1 MIAFWIILTAF
12 LLNMNTSLIG
22 SFLLVRNMSMMSDAI
37 SHAVLPGIVIA
48 YLFSGTQ
55 DSSLILVGAIFFGLL
70 TTFLIQFL
78 LRYKNIDRGAAIGV
92 IYTFLFAVGIVLIS
106 YFTRQVDLDLDCV
119 LYGEIAYSP
128 LDVYLVQNIN
138 FGPKSIYILSTTLL
152 LVVGVI
158 FYLYKELVTTSFN
171 EEYAKSIGIPVQLI
185 HYILMS
191 LVSVVTVVSFE
202 MVGVILVVAF
212 IVGPPAT
219 AYLWTNSLKSIMKWS
234 ILIGGISIVLGYY
247 TAYILNASI
256 SGAIAVYI
264 GLIFLLSIIITN
276 KLNLKY

>member
-55 DSSLILVGAIFFGLL
+55 DSPLILVGAIIFGIL

-78 LRYKNIDRGAAIGV
+78 LRFKNIDRGAAIGA
-92 IYTFLFAVGIVLIS
+92 IYTFLFAVGIVLLS
-106 YFTRQVDLDLDCV
+106 YFTKQVDLDLDCV

-128 LDVYLVQNIN
+128 LDVYLVQNVN
-138 FGPKSIYILSTTLL
+138 FGPKSIYILTGTLL
-152 LVVGVI
+152 LVIGVI
-158 FYLYKELVTTSFN
+158 YYFYKELVTTSFN

-185 HYILMS
+185 HYLLMS

-202 MVGVILVVAF
+202 MVGAILVVAF

-219 AYLWTNSLKSIMKWS
+219 AYLWTNSLKGIMKWS
-234 ILIGGISIVLGYY
+234 MLIGGVSIVLGYY
-247 TAYILNASI
+247 TAYLLNASI
-256 SGAIAVYI
+256 SGAIAVFI
-264 GLIFLLSIIITN
+264 GLMFLISIIITN
-276 KLNLKY
+276 KLNLKH